1 MFGVDRTKGEVKLKL
16 KERSVEGLVNMLKK
30 DSRWMFVVNWSRLQA
45 I

>member
-1 MFGVDRTKGEVKLKL
+1 MFGVDRAKGEVKLKL